1 MSAVGAVTDAGAV
14 GGEGIGAAVPRRED
28 RRFLLGKGR
37 YTDDVQLPEQS
48 WAVFVRSPHA
58 HAAIRSIDAARA
70 LAAPGVLA
78 VLTGDDVAAD
88 GLGGIPCGW
97 QIKNKDGSN
106 MVEPPHPALAQGK
119 VRHAGDPVT
128 MVVAETRAQ
137 AREAAKLV
145 DVDYQPLPA
154 VAHLRDA
161 AGGHQRDQGDRGD
174 QAADAGADASSGGP
188 AALVWDEAPGNVCFD
203 WHLGDAAAVD
213 AAFAAAARVV
223 AIDVVNNRVVPN
235 AIEPR
240 AANGHYDPVED
251 RYTLYTTSQN
261 PHLTR
266 LLLAA
271 FTLKVPEHKLRV
283 VAPDVGGGFGSK
295 IFHYAE
301 ELLVLWASRRV
312 GRPVKWPAERSESF
326 LSDAHG
332 RDHLSHAELALDAG
346 GKFLA
351 LRVRTLANLGAY
363 LSTFAPAIPTYLYAT
378 LLSGP
383 YAIPAIYAEVK
394 ALFTHTVPVD
404 AVRGAG
410 RPEASYLLERLV
422 DKAARELGADRVELR
437 RLNFIRPDQF
447 PYQTAVA
454 LQYDTGDYEATLA
467 MALAAIDYPRLA
479 ERKAAARARGKLRGF
494 GISTYLEACGIA
506 PSALVGALGA
516 RAGLYEA
523 ATVRVHPTGSVTVFT
538 GTHSH
543 GQGHETTFA
552 QLVAEQ
558 LGVPLDSVEVVH
570 GDTDRIPFGMGTYG
584 SRSAAVGGSAI
595 VKAMDKIV
603 DKGKKIAAHL
613 LEASVADV
621 EFAGGKFRV
630 AGTDREK
637 TFGEVAFAAY
647 VPHDYPI
654 ETVEPG
660 LEDSAFYDPKNFT
673 FPAGCHA
680 VEVEVDPETGVVE
693 VADVAIADD
702 VGVVINPMIVDGQ
715 AHGGLA
721 HGIGQA
727 LFEEC
732 VYDDAGQLLSGSF
745 MSYCMPRAAD
755 LPMFRVG
762 NHATPCTHNPT
773 GIKGVGEVGAI
784 GVPPA
789 VINAVLDALAPLGVT
804 DIDMPATPEKV
815 WRAIAAARTGGAH

>member
-1 MSAVGAVTDAGAV
+1 MTGQGMGASVK
-14 GGEGIGAAVPRRED
+14 RRED

-37 YTDDVQLPEQS
+37 YTDDLSLPGQT
-48 WAVFVRSPHA
+48 WAVLVRSPYA

-70 LAAPGVLA
+70 RQAPGVIA
-78 VLTGDDVAAD
+78 VLTGEDVAAD

-97 QIKNKDGSN
+97 QLKNKDDSP
-106 MVEPPHPALAQGK
+106 MVEPPHPALALGK
-119 VRHAGDPVT
+119 VRHVGDPVV
-128 MVVAETRAQ
+128 MVIADSKARAKD
-137 AREAAKLV
+137 AAQLV
-145 DVDYQPLPA
+145 EIDYDPLPA
-154 VAHLRDA
+154 VAHLKDAVA
-161 AGGHQRDQGDRGD
+161 AG
-174 QAADAGADASSGGP
+174 AP
-188 AALVWDEAPGNVCFD
+188 LVWEEAAGNLCFD
-203 WHLGDAAAVD
+203 WHIGDAAATD
-213 AAFAAAARVV
+213 GQFSGAAHVV
-223 AIDVVNNRVVPN
+223 SIDLVNNRIVPN

-240 AANGHYDPVED
+240 AANGHYETADD

-266 LLLAA
+266 LLLGA

-301 ELLVLWASRRV
+301 ELLVLWASKRI
-312 GRPVKWPAERSESF
+312 GRPVKWTAERSESF

-332 RDHLSHAELALDAG
+332 RDHVSRAELALNADG
-346 GKFLA
+346 TFRG
-351 LRVRTLANLGAY
+351 LRVHTLANMGAY
-363 LSTFAPAIPTYLYAT
+363 LSTFAPAVPTYLYAT

-383 YAIPAIYAEVK
+383 YVIPAIYAEVK
-394 ALFTHTVPVD
+394 AVFTHTVAVD

-410 RPEASYLLERLV
+410 RPEATYLLERLV
-422 DKAARELGADRVELR
+422 DKAARELGMDRVEIR
-437 RLNFIRPDQF
+437 RKNLIQPNQF
-447 PYQTAVA
+447 PYQTPVA
-454 LQYDTGDYEATLA
+454 LQYDIGDYPATLDL
-467 MALAAIDYPRLA
+467 ALQSIDYPHLA
-479 ERKAAARARGKLRGF
+479 ERKAAAAARGKLRGF
-494 GISTYLEACGIA
+494 GLSTYIEACGIA

-552 QLVAEQ
+552 QLVVEK
-558 LGVPLDSVEVVH
+558 LGVSFDNVEVVH

-584 SRSAAVGGSAI
+584 SRSASVGGSAI
-595 VKAMDKIV
+595 VKAIDKIV
-603 DKGKKIAAHL
+603 EKGKKIAAHL
-613 LEASVADV
+613 LEANVADI
-621 EFAGGKFRV
+621 EFSDGTYRV
-630 AGTDREK
+630 VGTDREK
-637 TFGEVAFAAY
+637 AFGEVAFTAY
-647 VPHDYPI
+647 VPHNYPI
-654 ETVEPG
+654 DTVEPG

-673 FPAGCHA
+673 FPGGCHC
-680 VEVEVDPETGVVE
+680 VEVEIDPETGVVE

-721 HGIGQA
+721 QGIGQA
-727 LFEEC
+727 LLEEA
-732 VYDDAGQLLSGSF
+732 VYDAGGQLLSGSY
-745 MSYCMPRAAD
+745 MSYCMPRASD
-755 LPMFRVG
+755 LPLFKVG
-762 NHATPCTHNPT
+762 NHVTACTHNPI

-804 DIDMPATPEKV
+804 HIDMPATPEKV
-815 WRAIAAARTGGAH
+815 WRAIQAAKGGAA

>member
-1 MSAVGAVTDAGAV
+1 MSNEGMGASVA
-14 GGEGIGAAVPRRED
+14 RKED
-28 RRFLLGKGR
+28 RRFLIGKGR
-37 YTDDVQLPEQS
+37 YTDDLQLPGQTT
-48 WAVFVRSPHA
+48 AVFLRSPHA
-58 HAAIRSIDAARA
+58 HAAIRSIDATAARK
-70 LAAPGVLA
+70 APGVLA
-78 VLTGDDVAAD
+78 VLTGEDVAAD

-97 QIKNKDGSN
+97 QITNKDGSK
-106 MVEPPHPALAQGK
+106 MVEPPHPALALGK
-119 VRHAGDPVT
+119 VRHAGDPVV
-128 MVVAETRAQ
+128 MVVAQTKAQ
-137 AREAAKLV
+137 AKDAAQLVEIEYEKL
-145 DVDYQPLPA
+145 PP
-154 VAHLRDA
+154 VAHLPA
-161 AGGHQRDQGDRGD
+161 AV
-174 QAADAGADASSGGP
+174 ASG

-203 WHLGDAAAVD
+203 WHLGDSAATEAEFAK
-213 AAFAAAARVV
+213 AAHVV
-223 AIDVVNNRVVPN
+223 SIDLVNNRIAPN

-240 AANGHYDPVED
+240 AANGYYDYALD
-251 RYTLYTTSQN
+251 HYTLYTTSQN
-261 PHLTR
+261 PHLIR
-266 LLLAA
+266 LLLGA
-271 FTLKVPEHKLRV
+271 FSLKVPEHKIRV

-301 ELLVLWASRRV
+301 ELLVLWASKRV
-312 GRPVKWPAERSESF
+312 GFPVKWTSERSEAF

-332 RDHLSHAELALDAG
+332 RDHVTHADLALDADG
-346 GKFLA
+346 RFRG
-351 LRVRTLANLGAY
+351 LRVRTLANMGAY
-363 LSTFAPAIPTYLYAT
+363 LSSFAPAIPTYLSAT

-383 YAIPAIYAEVK
+383 YVIPAIYSEVK
-394 ALFTHTVPVD
+394 GIFTNTVPVD

-410 RPEASYLLERLV
+410 RPETTYLLERLV
-422 DKAARELGADRVELR
+422 DKAARELGIDRVEIR
-437 RLNFIRPDQF
+437 RKNLIQVDQF
-447 PYQTAVA
+447 PYQTPVA
-454 LQYDTGDYEATLA
+454 LQYDIGDYQATLD
-467 MALAAIDYPRLA
+467 MALQAIDLDHFA
-479 ERKAAARARGKLRGF
+479 ERKAESEKRGKLRGF
-494 GISTYLEACGIA
+494 GISTYIEACGIA

-543 GQGHETTFA
+543 GQGHETTLA
-552 QLVAEQ
+552 QLVVEQ
-558 LGVPLDSVEVVH
+558 LGVPIDSVEIVH

-613 LEASVADV
+613 LEASVADI
-621 EFAGGKFRV
+621 EFSDGKFRV

-637 TFGEVAFAAY
+637 AFGEVAFAAY
-647 VPHDYPI
+647 VPHNYPI
-654 ETVEPG
+654 DTVEPG

-673 FPAGCHA
+673 FPAGCHC
-680 VEVEVDPETGVVE
+680 VEVEVDPETGVVQ
-693 VADVAIADD
+693 VVDVAIADD

-721 HGIGQA
+721 QGIGQA
-727 LFEEC
+727 LYEEC
-732 VYDDAGQLLSGSF
+732 VYDAEGQLLSGSF

-762 NHATPCTHNPT
+762 NHVTACTHNPV

-804 DIDMPATPEKV
+804 HIDMPATPEKV
-815 WRAIAAARTGGAH
+815 WRTIQAAKGGAA